1 MWKLLRIGNVFFYI
15 KHFNVYLGQMI
26 QRKKIDVDVVKDVLQ
41 LVAQARPNDAFVQSI
56 AKQYVERG
64 SLSKKQLEGL
74 HGKASRIETVPASK
88 LATLEAIMKKQLTRE
103 RSAATQVTAPVF
115 VKDESVGLI
124 IESILKKAPQHK
136 RVLFLKAKYD
146 NKETLSPAEINELK
160 KFEKLLK

>member
-1 MWKLLRIGNVFFYI
+1 
-15 KHFNVYLGQMI
+15 MI

-56 AKQYVERG
+56 SKQYDERG

-74 HGKASRIETVPASK
+74 HGKASRITTVPVSK

-103 RSAATQVTAPVF
+103 RSAVTQTAAAVF
-115 VKDESVGLI
+115 VKDETVGVLI
-124 IESILKKAPQHK
+124 ENILNKAPQHK

-146 NKETLSPAEINELK
+146 NNETLTAAEVSELK